1 MSAGRRTPP
10 PAAPGKAEIFAAIP
24 GGSRRCRSQRE
35 WLHGALAEVEAQG
48 WYANRAAH
56 YTAICRRLALSMDWR
71 LRTSRLGHEKIA
83 ASVGVSPDTVA
94 RCVAWLRERGLL
106 GLVSPGTT
114 AELRAGV
121 LYAGTGNLAAVYVL
135 AVPRKRT
142 PLPRPGAG
150 RQRFADLS
158 GSRSDPDKA
167 PRAREARPK
176 VKTITARAP
185 RGLPLLPPARRG
197 QLRACPETRSDGL
210 VAAEALRDQSRE
222 LARLSPA
229 MIRHLCRP
237 LFAAGWTQAEVL
249 TAVDYAPGGRQ
260 HRYSRDVHHPAGW
273 LRWRLA
279 RWLSPDGG
287 PLPSPS
293 QVRAA
298 ARERDLEHQA
308 QRPAVRRSGSPN
320 GAALTRARM
329 PTESAPRS
337 AGAAGRRRP
346 RAGPRHDARYA
357 VAPGRIRRVVRRRV
371 VRIQRRRVVCV
382 AERRVAP

>member
-1 MSAGRRTPP
+1 VSAGRRTPP

-56 YTAICRRLALSMDWR
+56 YAAICRGLALSMDWR
-71 LRTSRLGHEKIA
+71 LRTSRPGHENIA
-83 ASVGVSPDTVA
+83 ASAGVSADTVA
-94 RCVAWLRERGLL
+94 RCVAWLQDRGLL

-176 VKTITARAP
+176 VKTITARAARGLLMLP
-185 RGLPLLPPARRG
+185 RGQNGLLRG
-197 QLRACPETRSDGL
+197 CPQTRSEGL
-210 VAAEALRDQSRE
+210 AAAEVLRDQSRE

-229 MIRHLCRP
+229 MIRHLCSP
-237 LFAAGWTQAEVL
+237 LFAAGWTAAEVL
-249 TAVDYAPGGRQ
+249 GAVDYGPGGRQ
-260 HRYSRDVHHPAGW
+260 HRYSRDVRHPAGW

-279 RWLSPDGG
+279 RWIGPDGG
-287 PLPSPS
+287 PVPSPS

-298 ARERDLEHQA
+298 ARERDRQDQA
-308 QRPAVRRSGSPN
+308 QRLA
-320 GAALTRARM
+320 
-329 PTESAPRS
+329 
-337 AGAAGRRRP
+337 
-346 RAGPRHDARYA
+346 DA
-357 VAPGRIRRVVRRRV
+357 
-371 VRIQRRRVVCV
+371 QRL
-382 AERRVAP
+382 AERRSAEPGTHADRIRAALGWRRGPVAPAARSGR